1 VASDH
6 ALVAKALAALSTA
19 CAAAGERSVIV
30 VRVTKE
36 FFNTSNLNLKLF
48 SHIKRLAIMSFG

>member
-1 VASDH
+1 MNKVT
-6 ALVAKALAALSTA
+6 LVETLQL
-19 CAAAGERSVIV
+19 GGDV

-48 SHIKRLAIMSFG
+48 SHIKRLAIMGFG

>member
-1 VASDH
+1 VLSQTAS
-6 ALVAKALAALSTA
+6 STA
-19 CAAAGERSVIV
+19 CAAGERSSVIV
-30 VRVTKE
+30 VWVTKE